1 MTIISAR
8 DASASENVFRSL
20 TSSRAA
26 VRGGAGKQSFNKLK
40 LECKKRGLIQ
50 RGGKT
55 ELLAR
60 LGWKEEDAGTKA
72 EGRPLEDKLEKME
85 VQVEEDDVPQVTKV
99 AVKKSVPVNLP
110 KEELKKLAGKK
121 VKKGAEEYVILVPG
135 VKTGLCG
142 KYWSNND
149 TSIRKQRARK
159 QLQEVLKKLKF

>member
-85 VQVEEDDVPQVTKV
+85 VQVEEDDVPQVTNV

-159 QLQEVLKKLKF
+159 QPQEVLKKLKF

>member
-1 MTIISAR
+1 MLI
-8 DASASENVFRSL
+8 ASASENFFRSL

-85 VQVEEDDVPQVTKV
+85 VQVEEDDVPQVTNV

-121 VKKGAEEYVILVPG
+121 VKKGAEEYVILVQG

-159 QLQEVLKKLKF
+159 QPQEVLKKLKF

>member
-1 MTIISAR
+1 MLI
-8 DASASENVFRSL
+8 ASASENFFRSL

-85 VQVEEDDVPQVTKV
+85 VQVEEDDVPQVTNV
-99 AVKKSVPVNLP
+99 AVKKSVPVKLP

-121 VKKGAEEYVILVPG
+121 VKKGAEEYVILVQG

-159 QLQEVLKKLKF
+159 QPQEVLKKLKF